1 MTVIMLVDD
10 RVTNLTILG
19 QFAKSVEAGVT
30 VCPFD
35 NPVSALEGLSETAPD
50 LIVTD
55 FLMPGLNGEEFVR
68 RCREHP
74 TTAEVPIIVVTA
86 YGEGEYRYRALE
98 AGATDFLLNP
108 VDGREFCTRA
118 RNLLTLRRQQLVIRK
133 RAESLQVE
141 LEEAIQQHAKEILD
155 REKKLRRVIN
165 TVPALVRAADP
176 DGRLIFVNSYHERF
190 FPFDLSVADGGAK
203 RDLFGEEY
211 ASRHETMNR
220 QMVESRGEVRD
231 VEEVL
236 KDLAGRERML
246 LTNKAPLC
254 DDDGHVTSVVTV
266 SLDITE
272 LKRGEQAMRESEE
285 RFRSLVEGSVMGIV
299 IDVGGNPV
307 FANQT
312 FADIFGYRGPDEI
325 LELKSLDAIYAP
337 TDLMRIQHYRDAR
350 AKGESAPEDYE
361 YQGRRKD
368 GSLIWLQSRVRSI
381 LWKGRRAVQSTITDI
396 TLRKEYEERL
406 HRQANFDWITDLP
419 NRVLALDRLNSA
431 VISARRHDRKVG
443 LLYID
448 LDHFKKVNDTLGH
461 AAGDQLL
468 KEAAKRIKH
477 CVREEDTVAR
487 LSGDEFAI
495 VLPDINTAMDTE
507 TVANKLL
514 EAFSLP
520 FDLDGQEAFVT
531 ASIGVTVCPDDGD
544 DPNVLIQNA
553 DAAMYRA
560 KEQGRNT
567 NQFYTSELNERAIAR
582 IRIEGLLRRALER
595 KQLFLHYQPMVD
607 IGSGQTVCVEALLRW
622 NAPEVGA
629 VTPEQFIAL
638 AEDTGLIVPIG
649 EWVLQT
655 ACRQAASWRHA
666 GLPPVGLSVNISS
679 RQFRGGVLVD
689 TVTQALRENGMAA
702 SSLQLEITEGLLMDD
717 LPDTKAALHELQTMG
732 VRLAVDDFGTG
743 YSSLSYLKRF
753 PVTALKIDKSFIR
766 EIPTDRG
773 DATLVEAIVAMAHRL
788 NLQVIGEGI
797 ETQKQLDFIR
807 SRGCD
812 LAQGNYFSRPLPPDD
827 FSRMPRS
834 WGNGSHAGKRDLGFG
849 PL

>member
-19 QFAKSVEAGVT
+19 QFAKSVEADVT
-30 VCPFD
+30 VCAFD
-35 NPVSALEGLSETAPD
+35 NAVAALDSLSEITPD

-74 TTAEVPIIVVTA
+74 KTCEVPIIVVTA

-133 RAESLQVE
+133 RAESLQAE
-141 LEEAIQQHAKEILD
+141 LEEAIQQHAKEILQ
-155 REKKLRRVIN
+155 RERKLRRVIN
-165 TVPALVRAADP
+165 TVPALVRAADI
-176 DGRLIFVNSYHERF
+176 DGRLIFLNRYHERF
-190 FPFDLSVADGGAK
+190 FDFDLNAAVGGDK
-203 RDLFGEEY
+203 RELFGEEY
-211 ASRHETMNR
+211 GGRHKEMDAR
-220 QMVESRGEVRD
+220 VLEADGAVRD
-231 VEEVL
+231 VEEKL
-236 KDLAGRERML
+236 RDRDGRDRVL

-254 DDDGHVTSVVTV
+254 DDDGRVTSIVTV

-272 LKRGEQAMRESEE
+272 LKRGEEAVRESEE

-299 IDVGGNPV
+299 IDCGGNPV

-312 FADIFGYRGPDEI
+312 FAELFGYDGPEDI
-325 LELKSLDAIYAP
+325 LAMRSLDSIYAP
-337 TDLMRIQHYRDAR
+337 ADRVRIQHYRDAR
-350 AKGESAPEDYE
+350 AKGEAVPEDYE
-361 YQGRRKD
+361 YQGVRKD

-381 LWKGRRAVQSTITDI
+381 LWKGRHAVQSTITDI

-406 HRQANFDWITDLP
+406 QRQANFDWITDLP

-431 VISARRHDRKVG
+431 VIGSRRHGRKVG

-468 KEAAKRIKH
+468 RQAAERIKN

-495 VLPDINTAMDTE
+495 VLPDINTPMDTE
-507 TVANKLL
+507 TVANKIL

-520 FDLDGQEAFVT
+520 FDLDGQEAFVS

-567 NQFYTSELNERAIAR
+567 SQFYTSELNERAIAR

-595 KQLFLHYQPMVD
+595 EQLFLHYQPVVD
-607 IGSGQTVCVEALLRW
+607 IVSGNTVCVEALLRW

-629 VTPEQFIAL
+629 VTPEQFVAL

-655 ACRQAASWRHA
+655 ACRQAAAWRA
-666 GLPPVGLSVNISS
+666 RGLPPLCLSVNISS
-679 RQFRGGVLVD
+679 RQFRGGGLVES
-689 TVTQALRENGMAA
+689 VTRALRENRMSA

-766 EIPTDRG
+766 DIPTDRG

-788 NLQVIGEGI
+788 DLQVIGEGI
-797 ETQKQLDFIR
+797 ETRKQLDFIR

-812 LAQGNYFSRPLPPDD
+812 LAQGHFFSRPLPPEE

-834 WGNGSHAGKRDLGFG
+834 WRNEPGAEKRDYGLG
-849 PL
+849 PA

>member
-19 QFAKSVEAGVT
+19 QFAKSVEADVT
-30 VCPFD
+30 VCAFD
-35 NPVSALEGLSETAPD
+35 NPIAALDSLSETTPD

-74 TTAEVPIIVVTA
+74 ATCEVPIIVVTA

-133 RAESLQVE
+133 RAESLQAE

-155 REKKLRRVIN
+155 REMKLRRVIN
-165 TVPALVRAADP
+165 TVPALVRAADTE
-176 DGRLIFVNSYHERF
+176 GRLIFLNRHHERF
-190 FPFDLSVADGGAK
+190 FSFDLGAAIGGTE
-203 RDLFGEEY
+203 REVFGGEY
-211 ASRHETMNR
+211 GGRHEVMDR
-220 QMVESRGEVRD
+220 QIMESSGAVRE
-231 VEEVL
+231 VEEKL
-236 KDLAGRERML
+236 TDRAGRERVL

-254 DDDGHVTSVVTV
+254 DNDGRVSSIVTV

-299 IDVGGNPV
+299 IDCGGKPV
-307 FANQT
+307 FANRT
-312 FADIFGYRGPDEI
+312 FADVFGYDGPDEI
-325 LELKSLDAIYAP
+325 LALQSLDPVYAP
-337 TDLMRIQHYRDAR
+337 SDIKRIQHYRDAR
-350 AKGESAPEDYE
+350 KRGESAPEDYE

-381 LWKGRRAVQSTITDI
+381 LWKGQRAVQSTIADI

-406 HRQANFDWITDLP
+406 QRQANFDWITDLP

-468 KEAAKRIKH
+468 KQAAGRIKR

-495 VLPDINTAMDTE
+495 VLPDINAAMDTE
-507 TVANKLL
+507 TVANKIL

-595 KQLFLHYQPMVD
+595 KQLFLHYQPVVD
-607 IGSGQTVCVEALLRW
+607 IALGKTVCVEALLRW

-649 EWVLQT
+649 EWVLRT
-655 ACRQAASWRHA
+655 ACQQVASWRQA
-666 GLPPVGLSVNISS
+666 GLPSVCLSVNISS

-689 TVTQALRENGMAA
+689 SVNQALRENGMAA

-766 EIPTDRG
+766 DIPTDRG

-788 NLQVIGEGI
+788 DLQVIGEGI
-797 ETQKQLDFIR
+797 ETRKQLDFIR

-812 LAQGNYFSRPLPPDD
+812 LAQGHYFSRPLPPDE
-827 FSRMPRS
+827 FARMSRN
-834 WGNGSHAGKRDLGFG
+834 WGNGSGARKLDYGLG